1 MSKRII
7 PGFHDDVGIQEE
19 KNNQEKKEERRI
31 ALLLT
36 FTPSL
41 IKNCAH
47 NVRSFWAEVTVAG
60 RALQTQPH
68 VHDVARSTS
77 DDEIQS
83 SS

>member
-41 IKNCAH
+41 IKIAHITCAH
-47 NVRSFWAEVTVAG
+47 FG
-60 RALQTQPH
+60 LK
-68 VHDVARSTS
+68 
-77 DDEIQS
+77 
-83 SS
+83 